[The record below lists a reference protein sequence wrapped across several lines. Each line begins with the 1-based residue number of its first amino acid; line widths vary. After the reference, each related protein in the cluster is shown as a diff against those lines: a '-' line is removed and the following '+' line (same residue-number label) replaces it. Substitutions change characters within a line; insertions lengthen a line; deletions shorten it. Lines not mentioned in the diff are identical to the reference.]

1 MTTLEMAYECRNMAN
16 AERQMWGRNPKTD
29 FLNLVAERLENI
41 ALEDSAKR
49 DLAVFPPKRGTKGA

>member
-1 MTTLEMAYECRNMAN
+1 MTTLEMALECRNMAN
-16 AERQMWGRNPKTD
+16 TERQMWGRNPRTD

-49 DLAVFPPKRGTKGA
+49 DIVAFPPKRGAKGA